1 LQFNGKLVIA
11 VLGVSLFLEVTR
23 SIEKLGH
30 SSVLSGIF
38 DKIYQLSPEEHLIAL
53 QIRPAL
59 MFVSLVENYSCK
71 FRYFVDFFIL
81 DSKTTFFFI

>member
-1 LQFNGKLVIA
+1 MVEKIVWIFLELIGKIVID

-38 DKIYQLSPEEHLIAL
+38 DKIYQLSP
-53 QIRPAL
+53 
-59 MFVSLVENYSCK
+59 
-71 FRYFVDFFIL
+71 
-81 DSKTTFFFI
+81 